1 MEFNEDGSLKIAT
14 KQIAREEEKEVELFE
29 EDSPSRIILKLIEE
43 LDFPVGRKMISSILK
58 GDADS
63 KIKKFR
69 FNFCENFG
77 ALDLYDSVDI
87 YELMDQMMNE
97 GLIEIQKTRSSKYFP
112 VVHITELGKKE
123 LREPKKIKNTDNF
136 TPKKEIFKNNPITE
150 EETKLFSAFGKFLEG
165 FNEQQKKAII
175 CTEKKILCVAGAGSG
190 KTTVLTKRIEFLNKI
205 KGIKS
210 KEILAITFTRKAR
223 QEMISRLSNIDV
235 EVETF
240 NSFCEKLMRKH
251 EKLFYSEK
259 YRVMDFKQRIRVFHE
274 ALGRQGYS
282 PESAIEK
289 YYQSQSR
296 RGKDQKSLFFGMMN
310 DIFSLID
317 HYKNNMREITLF
329 KEAIV
334 SKCNSKDMPVALFV
348 YNMIQEI
355 ERLKINYGLRD
366 YTDQIVHAIELFEK
380 YEEVIPKYE
389 HILVDEYQDV
399 NDIQV
404 KLLMLLNPENL
415 FVVGDP
421 RQSIYGWRGS
431 KIKNILTFPELHEN
445 SSVVQLTK
453 NYRSTKKIV
462 EAANKIIKPFGFPEI
477 ESGVK
482 NNNNKNNNAENT
494 KPESNENTE
503 DEVILIKHADEKAEH
518 LFVAQSIISTQIP
531 REDIFVLARTNK
543 QIESI
548 SEVFANYGISY
559 IAKTGDDVNTDSE
572 NAKEGHVTISTVHA
586 IKGMEADVVYVIG
599 TNTKMYPC
607 LVSEHPV
614 QDLAKVDFDY
624 DKYDEEMRLLYVAVT
639 RARKKVFIN
648 YSGRLSKFVTE
659 EVQSKIKIVNTL
671 NQNKLNSTNKKDNL
685 IVDKLK
691 EWRKEHSIRKNLPAF
706 MIIPDRVI
714 HQIER
719 EGPQTKEEIENII
732 GYAKQ
737 DYVDE
742 IYKLL

>member
-14 KQIAREEEKEVELFE
+14 KQISRAEEKEVELFE
-29 EDSPSRIILKLIEE
+29 EDSPSLTILKLIEE

-77 ALDLYDSVDI
+77 ALDLYDFTDI

-112 VVHITELGKKE
+112 VVCITELGKKE
-123 LREPKKIKNTDNF
+123 LREPKKIRNNESF
-136 TPKKEIFKNNPITE
+136 TPKKELFKSSPITE
-150 EETKLFSAFGKFLEG
+150 EEEKLFSAFGKFLEN
-165 FNEQQKKAII
+165 FNDQQKKAII
-175 CTEKKILCVAGAGSG
+175 CDKSKILCVAGAGSG

-205 KGIKS
+205 KGVS
-210 KEILAITFTRKAR
+210 SEDMLAITFTRKAR
-223 QEMISRLSNIDV
+223 QEMISRLSNINV

-251 EKLFYSEK
+251 EELFYSEK
-259 YRVMDFKQRIRVFHE
+259 YRVMDFKQRIRMFHE
-274 ALGRQGYS
+274 ALGRQGYT
-282 PESAIEK
+282 PETAIEK
-289 YYQSQSR
+289 YYRSQSR

-310 DIFSLID
+310 DVFSLID

-355 ERLKINYGLRD
+355 ERLKVNYGLRD

-380 YEEVIPKYE
+380 HSEVIPKYE

-404 KLLMLLNPENL
+404 KLLNLLNPKNL

-431 KIKNILTFPELHEN
+431 KIKNILSFPELHEDC
-445 SSVVQLTK
+445 SVVQLTK
-453 NYRSTKKIV
+453 NYRSTRRIV

-482 NNNNKNNNAENT
+482 NDSGDDIKSDIDTNK
-494 KPESNENTE
+494 E
-503 DEVILIKHADEKAEH
+503 DEVILIKHADERAEH
-518 LFVAQSIISTQIP
+518 LFVAQSIISTETP
-531 REDIFVLARTNK
+531 RDEIFVLARTNK

-572 NAKEGHVTISTVHA
+572 NTKEGHVTISTVHA
-586 IKGMEADVVYVIG
+586 IKGMEANVVYVIG

-614 QDLAKVDFDY
+614 QDLARVDFDY

-659 EVQSKIKIVNTL
+659 EVQNKTKIVNTL
-671 NQNKLNSTNKKDNL
+671 NQNKLNLGKKTDNL
-685 IVDKLK
+685 VVDRLI
-691 EWRKEHSIRKNLPAF
+691 EWRKEHSIKKNLPPF

-719 EGPQTKEEIENII
+719 EDPRTRQELENII
-732 GYAKQ
+732 GYTKQ

-742 IYKLL
+742 IYRLL